1 MLIFGGGF
9 SEIFS
14 RLKKAVSGSRIRDYL
29 RFPVFDPLGL
39 LEVGWVVLSRK
50 LLFSINLEF
59 TEASSAISLSRND
72 SESNGSPGSE
82 ISYFQNPDDIEER
95 SYVDF

>member
-1 MLIFGGGF
+1 MP
-9 SEIFS
+9 

-59 TEASSAISLSRND
+59 TEASSAISLNND
-72 SESNGSPGSE
+72 SESNVSPGSE